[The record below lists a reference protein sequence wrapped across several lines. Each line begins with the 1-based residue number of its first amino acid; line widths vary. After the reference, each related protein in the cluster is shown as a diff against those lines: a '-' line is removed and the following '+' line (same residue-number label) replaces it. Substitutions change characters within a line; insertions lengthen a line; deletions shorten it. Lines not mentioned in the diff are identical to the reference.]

1 MSGDKLAQKNDT
13 AFMRRFFFLATGM
26 MWSVMAIAGYR
37 DHGRWYSHNSGFD
50 TLIIG
55 IIVIVLV
62 IVIVSALV
70 QKLQNDDNWRAGGC
84 LFLVV
89 IAIIAFVAF
98 MSSQE
103 KSRHKEKPLYHT
115 TQPSNYPKIDHGLHN
130 VGNTKSDSDEP
141 IPITSDQTISSPTV
155 SSSQQRVRSTCVRC
169 RGRGVVSGLKEVEV
183 MDKCP
188 LCNGYDKCSF
198 CSGSGYITTLDN
210 KAHSCSLCDGS
221 GKVPSN
227 CFLCSSTGKIKK
239 TKTIE
244 TTEMCL
250 FCNGTGYIDK

>member
-37 DHGRWYSHNSGFD
+37 DHGRWYSHSSGFD
-50 TLIIG
+50 TIIIG

-70 QKLQNDDNWRAGGC
+70 QKLQNDENWRAGGC

-103 KSRHKEKPLYHT
+103 KSRHKEKQLYHT
-115 TQPSNYPKIDHGLHN
+115 TQPSNYPKNDHDLHN
-130 VGNTKSDSDEP
+130 VENTKSDSDEP
-141 IPITSDQTISSPTV
+141 APIESDQTISSSTV
-155 SSSQQRVRSTCVRC
+155 SPSQQQIRSTCVRC
-169 RGRGVVSGLKEVEV
+169 RGRGVVPGLKEVEV
-183 MDKCP
+183 MDECP
-188 LCNGYDKCSF
+188 QCNGYDKCSF
-198 CSGSGYITTLDN
+198 CSGSGYITLDN
-210 KAHSCSLCDGS
+210 KAYSCSLCDGT
-221 GKVPSN
+221 GKVPTK
-227 CFLCSSTGKIKK
+227 CFLCSSTGKIKR

-244 TTEMCL
+244 TTETCL
-250 FCNGTGYIDK
+250 LCNGTGYTDK

>member
-1 MSGDKLAQKNDT
+1 MSGDWLAQKNDT

-37 DHGRWYSHNSGFD
+37 DHGRWYSHNSEFD

-70 QKLQNDDNWRAGGC
+70 QKLQNDENWRAGGC

-227 CFLCSSTGKIKK
+227 CFLCSSTGKIKII
-239 TKTIE
+239 KTIE
-244 TTEMCL
+244 TTETCL
-250 FCNGTGYIDK
+250 FCNGTGYTDK

>member
-70 QKLQNDDNWRAGGC
+70 QKLQNDENWRAGGC
-84 LFLVV
+84 LFLVI
-89 IAIIAFVAF
+89 IAIFAFVAF

-103 KSRHKEKPLYHT
+103 KSRHKEKQLYHA
-115 TQPSNYPKIDHGLHN
+115 TQPSNYQKVDHGLHN

-141 IPITSDQTISSPTV
+141 VPITSDLTISSSTV
-155 SSSQQRVRSTCVRC
+155 SPSQQRVRSTCVRC
-169 RGRGVVSGLKEVEV
+169 RGRGVVHGLKEVEV
-183 MDKCP
+183 MDECP
-188 LCNGYDKCSF
+188 QCNGYDKCSF
-198 CSGSGYITTLDN
+198 CSGSGYITIDN
-210 KAHSCSLCDGS
+210 KAYSCSLCDGA

-227 CFLCSSTGKIKK
+227 CFLCSSTGKIKII
-239 TKTIE
+239 KTIE
-244 TTEMCL
+244 TTETCL
-250 FCNGTGYIDK
+250 FCNGTGYTDK